1 MLQTINIKQDQERI
15 FFVTQHGKKIP
26 LEFAQSVYET
36 ITKII
41 SQAETL
47 GLTNAPL
54 VDNRVGDYLYDK
66 YCEIV
71 SKELGINA
79 HLEISVGEL
88 SNREFR
94 RLLNGLFLMRAR
106 RENIRSGCQ
115 NVFDLSLK
123 NFSAYKEYD
132 GHSYV
137 ELKKGFRPVVD
148 CIIEKHKDKFYSR
161 VHLKHYVKKIILS
174 SDLIGGEQ
182 QIYNKPSI
190 HSKYTKD
197 KNKAVIIMCNA
208 ADPNNTKD
216 FVVVCDNVVC
226 TMSLGCLKDNI
237 NTLVEPLCLVSEQ
250 RRQSI
255 SKIGF
260 GTINKV
266 SCLPFT
272 QDLEFNISLRPF
284 FGFNTLEKSQKD
296 KKISVVFKL
305 KD

>member
-15 FFVTQHGKKIP
+15 FFITQHGKKIP

-36 ITKII
+36 LTRLI
-41 SQAETL
+41 SKAETL
-47 GLTNAPL
+47 GLTNAPYA
-54 VDNRVGDYLYDK
+54 DNRVGDYLYDK

-71 SKELGINA
+71 SNELGVNA
-79 HLEISVGEL
+79 HLEFSAGDFT
-88 SNREFR
+88 NRDFR

-115 NVFDLSLK
+115 NIFDLSLK

-148 CIIEKHKDKFYSR
+148 CIIEKHKEKFYSK
-161 VHLKHYVKKIILS
+161 VHVKHFVKKIILS
-174 SDLIGGEQ
+174 PELVPEQ

-197 KNKAVIIMCNA
+197 KNKAVLIMCDA
-208 ADPNNTKD
+208 SDPNNTRD
-216 FVVVCDNVVC
+216 FVVVCDNVLC

-260 GTINKV
+260 GTVNKV
-266 SCLPFT
+266 
-272 QDLEFNISLRPF
+272 NF
-284 FGFNTLEKSQKD
+284 FCYF
-296 KKISVVFKL
+296 
-305 KD
+305 